1 MKKYYYE
8 ARDSATQKITKSV
21 VQAES
26 EVAAAK
32 LLSAQGFVPLK
43 IELQDEREGFFQ
55 RLSNKISSKDK
66 IVFTRQLATLI
77 GAGLPLAQ
85 SMHTVLEQ
93 TQNKRMQSII
103 QEIISDIEGGRQLSS
118 AFEKHPEV
126 FDNVYVALVAAGE
139 VSGTLDE
146 ALKRIA
152 SQQEK
157 DTAMLSKVRGAM
169 VYPAIVLLVIIAV
182 VVFMLVM
189 VVPQVEGLY
198 GSLHKELPFTTKAMV
213 SVAGFLAQFWWAL
226 VILLGIGLYFFQQY
240 LKTEA
245 GIRVKD
251 TFKLNIPVFD
261 TMFRKLYMARFTR
274 TGQTLLNSGVAMLD
288 MLHITARAVNNSVI
302 RQGIEH
308 ASEKV
313 KGGKALSVSLKN
325 EDYILP
331 MVPQM
336 IKIGEQSGKIDEM
349 MGKCAQIY
357 EDELDEEIK
366 AITTTIEPVLMVV
379 LAVVAGV
386 MVGAIIF
393 PIYNLVGDISL

>member
-1 MKKYYYE
+1 M
-8 ARDSATQKITKSV
+8 Q
-21 VQAES
+21 
-26 EVAAAK
+26 
-32 LLSAQGFVPLK
+32 
-43 IELQDEREGFFQ
+43 
-55 RLSNKISSKDK
+55 N
-66 IVFTRQLATLI
+66 IV
-77 GAGLPLAQ
+77 
-85 SMHTVLEQ
+85 
-93 TQNKRMQSII
+93 

-139 VSGTLDE
+139 ASGTLDE

-157 DTAMLSKVRGAM
+157 DAAMIGKVRGAM

-198 GSLHKELPFTTKAMV
+198 SSLHKELPFMTKVMV

-245 GIRVKD
+245 GIRTKD
-251 TFKLNIPVFD
+251 TFKLNVPVFD

-288 MLHITARAVNNSVI
+288 MLRITARAVNNSII
-302 RQGIEH
+302 RQGIER

-393 PIYNLVGDISL
+393 PIYSLVGDISV

>member
-55 RLSNKISSKDK
+55 RLSNKISPKDK

-93 TQNKRMQSII
+93 TQNKQMQNIV

-139 VSGTLDE
+139 ASGTLDE

-157 DTAMLSKVRGAM
+157 DAAMIGKVRGAM

-198 GSLHKELPFTTKAMV
+198 SSLHKELPFMTKVMV

-226 VILLGIGLYFFQQY
+226 VMLLGIGLYFFQQY

-245 GIRVKD
+245 GIRTKD
-251 TFKLNIPVFD
+251 TFKLNVPVFD

-288 MLHITARAVNNSVI
+288 MLRITARAVNNSII
-302 RQGIEH
+302 RQGIER

-393 PIYNLVGDISL
+393 PIYSLVGDISV

>member
-77 GAGLPLAQ
+77 GAGLPLVQ

-93 TQNKRMQSII
+93 TQNKQMQNIV

-139 VSGTLDE
+139 ASGTLDE

-157 DTAMLSKVRGAM
+157 DAAMIGKVRGAM

-198 GSLHKELPFTTKAMV
+198 SSLHKELPFMTKVMV

-245 GIRVKD
+245 GIRTKD
-251 TFKLNIPVFD
+251 TFKLNVPVFD

-288 MLHITARAVNNSVI
+288 MLRITARAVNNSII
-302 RQGIEH
+302 RQGIER

-393 PIYNLVGDISL
+393 PIYSLVGDISV

>member
-55 RLSNKISSKDK
+55 RLSNKISPKDK

-93 TQNKRMQSII
+93 TQNKQMQNII

-139 VSGTLDE
+139 ASGTLDE

-157 DTAMLSKVRGAM
+157 DAAMIGKVRGAM

-198 GSLHKELPFTTKAMV
+198 SSLHKELPFMTKVMV

-245 GIRVKD
+245 GIRTKD
-251 TFKLNIPVFD
+251 TFKLNVPVFD

-288 MLHITARAVNNSVI
+288 MLRITARAVNNSII
-302 RQGIEH
+302 RQGIER

>member
-77 GAGLPLAQ
+77 GAGLPLVQ

-93 TQNKRMQSII
+93 TQNKQMQSII

-139 VSGTLDE
+139 ASGTLDE

-157 DTAMLSKVRGAM
+157 DAAMLSKVRGAM

-245 GIRVKD
+245 GIRAKD

-261 TMFRKLYMARFTR
+261 AMFRKLYMARFTR

-288 MLHITARAVNNSVI
+288 MLRITARAVNNSVI

-313 KGGKALSVSLKN
+313 KGGKALSVSLK
-325 EDYILP
+325 
-331 MVPQM
+331 MR
-336 IKIGEQSGKIDEM
+336 
-349 MGKCAQIY
+349 
-357 EDELDEEIK
+357 
-366 AITTTIEPVLMVV
+366 
-379 LAVVAGV
+379 
-386 MVGAIIF
+386 II
-393 PIYNLVGDISL
+393 SCRWCRR

>member
-43 IELQDEREGFFQ
+43 IELRDEREGFFQ

-93 TQNKRMQSII
+93 TQNKQMQNIV

-139 VSGTLDE
+139 ASGTLDE

-157 DTAMLSKVRGAM
+157 DAAMIGKVRGAM

-182 VVFMLVM
+182 VVFMLIM

-198 GSLHKELPFTTKAMV
+198 SSLHKELPFMTKVMV

-245 GIRVKD
+245 GIRTKD
-251 TFKLNIPVFD
+251 TFKLNVPVFD

-288 MLHITARAVNNSVI
+288 MLRITARAVNNSII
-302 RQGIEH
+302 RQGIER

-393 PIYNLVGDISL
+393 PIYSLVGDISV

>member
-55 RLSNKISSKDK
+55 RLSNKISPKDK

-93 TQNKRMQSII
+93 TQNKQMQNII

-139 VSGTLDE
+139 ASGTLDE

-157 DTAMLSKVRGAM
+157 DAAMIGKVRGAM

-198 GSLHKELPFTTKAMV
+198 SSLHKELPFMTKVMV

-226 VILLGIGLYFFQQY
+226 VMLLGIGLYFFQQY

-245 GIRVKD
+245 GIRTKD
-251 TFKLNIPVFD
+251 TFKLNVPVFD

-288 MLHITARAVNNSVI
+288 MLRITARAVNNSII
-302 RQGIEH
+302 RQGIER

-393 PIYNLVGDISL
+393 PIYSLVGDISV

>member
-93 TQNKRMQSII
+93 TQNKQMQNIV

-118 AFEKHPEV
+118 AFGKHPEV

-139 VSGTLDE
+139 ASGTLDE

-157 DTAMLSKVRGAM
+157 DAAMIGKVRGAM

-198 GSLHKELPFTTKAMV
+198 SSLHKELPFMTKVMV

-245 GIRVKD
+245 GIRTKD
-251 TFKLNIPVFD
+251 TFKLNVPVFD

-288 MLHITARAVNNSVI
+288 MLRITARAVNNSII
-302 RQGIEH
+302 RQGIER

-393 PIYNLVGDISL
+393 PIYSLVGDISV

>member
-8 ARDSATQKITKSV
+8 ARDSATQKITKSF

-55 RLSNKISSKDK
+55 RLSNKISPKDK

-93 TQNKRMQSII
+93 TQNKQMQNII

-139 VSGTLDE
+139 ASGTLDE

-157 DTAMLSKVRGAM
+157 DAAMIGKVRGAM

-198 GSLHKELPFTTKAMV
+198 SSLHKELPFMTKVMV

-245 GIRVKD
+245 GIRTKD
-251 TFKLNIPVFD
+251 TFKLNVPVFD

-288 MLHITARAVNNSVI
+288 MLRITARAVNNSII
-302 RQGIEH
+302 RQGIER

-393 PIYNLVGDISL
+393 PIYSLVGDISV

>member
-55 RLSNKISSKDK
+55 RLSNKISPKDK

-93 TQNKRMQSII
+93 TQNKQMQNII

-139 VSGTLDE
+139 ASGTLDE

-157 DTAMLSKVRGAM
+157 DAAMIGKVRGAM

-198 GSLHKELPFTTKAMV
+198 SSLHKELPFMTKVMV

-245 GIRVKD
+245 GIRTKD
-251 TFKLNIPVFD
+251 TFKLNVPVFD

-288 MLHITARAVNNSVI
+288 MLRITARAVNNSII
-302 RQGIEH
+302 RQGIER

-393 PIYNLVGDISL
+393 PIYSLVGDISV

>member
-43 IELQDEREGFFQ
+43 IELRDEREGFFQ

-93 TQNKRMQSII
+93 TQNKQMQNIV

-139 VSGTLDE
+139 ASGTLDE

-157 DTAMLSKVRGAM
+157 RS
-169 VYPAIVLLVIIAV
+169 
-182 VVFMLVM
+182 
-189 VVPQVEGLY
+189 GLDPC
-198 GSLHKELPFTTKAMV
+198 GP
-213 SVAGFLAQFWWAL
+213 
-226 VILLGIGLYFFQQY
+226 
-240 LKTEA
+240 
-245 GIRVKD
+245 
-251 TFKLNIPVFD
+251 P
-261 TMFRKLYMARFTR
+261 
-274 TGQTLLNSGVAMLD
+274 
-288 MLHITARAVNNSVI
+288 
-302 RQGIEH
+302 
-308 ASEKV
+308 
-313 KGGKALSVSLKN
+313 
-325 EDYILP
+325 
-331 MVPQM
+331 
-336 IKIGEQSGKIDEM
+336 
-349 MGKCAQIY
+349 
-357 EDELDEEIK
+357 
-366 AITTTIEPVLMVV
+366 EPVKMT
-379 LAVVAGV
+379 
-386 MVGAIIF
+386 
-393 PIYNLVGDISL
+393 

>member
-55 RLSNKISSKDK
+55 RLSNKISPKDK

-93 TQNKRMQSII
+93 TQNKQMQNIV

-139 VSGTLDE
+139 ASGTLDE

-157 DTAMLSKVRGAM
+157 DAAMIGKVRGAM

-198 GSLHKELPFTTKAMV
+198 SSLHKELPFMTKVMV
-213 SVAGFLAQFWWAL
+213 SVAGFLVQFWWAL

-245 GIRVKD
+245 GIRTKD
-251 TFKLNIPVFD
+251 TFKLNVPVFD

-274 TGQTLLNSGVAMLD
+274 TGQILLNSGVAMLD
-288 MLHITARAVNNSVI
+288 MLRITARAVNNSII
-302 RQGIEH
+302 RQGIDR

-393 PIYNLVGDISL
+393 PIYSLVGDISV

>member
-55 RLSNKISSKDK
+55 RLSNKISPKDK

-93 TQNKRMQSII
+93 TQNKQMQNII

-139 VSGTLDE
+139 ASGTLDE

-157 DTAMLSKVRGAM
+157 DAAMIGKVRGAM

-198 GSLHKELPFTTKAMV
+198 SSLHKELPFMTKVMV

-245 GIRVKD
+245 GIRTKD
-251 TFKLNIPVFD
+251 TFKLNVPVFD
-261 TMFRKLYMARFTR
+261 AMFRKLYMARFTR

-288 MLHITARAVNNSVI
+288 MLRITARAVNNSVI

-393 PIYNLVGDISL
+393 PIYSLVGDISV

>member
-55 RLSNKISSKDK
+55 RLSNKISPKDK

-93 TQNKRMQSII
+93 TQNKQMQNII

-139 VSGTLDE
+139 ASGTLDE

-157 DTAMLSKVRGAM
+157 DAAMIGKVRGAM

-198 GSLHKELPFTTKAMV
+198 SSLHKELPFMTKVMV

-226 VILLGIGLYFFQQY
+226 VVLLGIGLYFFQQY

-245 GIRVKD
+245 GIRTKD
-251 TFKLNIPVFD
+251 TFKLNVPVFD

-288 MLHITARAVNNSVI
+288 MLRITARAVNNSII
-302 RQGIEH
+302 RQGIER

-393 PIYNLVGDISL
+393 PIYSLVGDISV

>member
-157 DTAMLSKVRGAM
+157 DTAMLSKVKDCM
-169 VYPAIVLLVIIAV
+169 VAYIKSYRLQRRPWSASLV
-182 VVFMLVM
+182 
-189 VVPQVEGLY
+189 
-198 GSLHKELPFTTKAMV
+198 
-213 SVAGFLAQFWWAL
+213 FWRS
-226 VILLGIGLYFFQQY
+226 F
-240 LKTEA
+240 
-245 GIRVKD
+245 
-251 TFKLNIPVFD
+251 
-261 TMFRKLYMARFTR
+261 
-274 TGQTLLNSGVAMLD
+274 
-288 MLHITARAVNNSVI
+288 
-302 RQGIEH
+302 
-308 ASEKV
+308 
-313 KGGKALSVSLKN
+313 GGRW
-325 EDYILP
+325 
-331 MVPQM
+331 
-336 IKIGEQSGKIDEM
+336 
-349 MGKCAQIY
+349 
-357 EDELDEEIK
+357 
-366 AITTTIEPVLMVV
+366 
-379 LAVVAGV
+379 
-386 MVGAIIF
+386 
-393 PIYNLVGDISL
+393 

>member
-55 RLSNKISSKDK
+55 RLSNKISPKDK

-93 TQNKRMQSII
+93 TQNKQMQNIV

-139 VSGTLDE
+139 ASGTLDK

-157 DTAMLSKVRGAM
+157 DAAMIGKVRGAM

-198 GSLHKELPFTTKAMV
+198 SSLHKELPFMTKVMV

-245 GIRVKD
+245 GIRTKD
-251 TFKLNIPVFD
+251 TFKLNVPVFD

-288 MLHITARAVNNSVI
+288 MLRITARAVNNSII
-302 RQGIEH
+302 RQGIER

-393 PIYNLVGDISL
+393 PIYSLVGDISV

>member
-43 IELQDEREGFFQ
+43 IELQDEREGFFR

-93 TQNKRMQSII
+93 TQNKQMQSII

-139 VSGTLDE
+139 ASGTLDE

-157 DTAMLSKVRGAM
+157 DAAMLSKVRGAM

-245 GIRVKD
+245 GIRTKD

-261 TMFRKLYMARFTR
+261 AMFRKLYMARFTR

-288 MLHITARAVNNSVI
+288 MLRITARAVNNSVI

-357 EDELDEEIK
+357 EEELDEEIK